1 VRATKPE
8 LFSPRRDGG
17 LDLLPFLDAS
27 RLSVS
32 LRKQSGDTWRAAFRP
47 FKPVPVLVPLA
58 FASLPNRD
66 TNSSASPPKLS
77 PQSVVRIDEHG
88 SKDRAKD
95 ASLRQ
100 ARSLVRA
107 VRCMPF
113 VAHADDVPLL
123 GDLRTSAVIGATA
136 CRGGTTACKAD
147 RPRPP
152 FQRHPAKS
160 AAFQK
165 TRMPFTGT
173 CAKEM
178 SRRDCSLRPPRRLSR
193 SRRPHFSPVMGKV
206 LLMGIARPRCGHPQ
220 VRDIRECGRLLDSL
234 TVRAWD

>member
-1 VRATKPE
+1 MPSLFEARRRLTTSATAISTCGQPNPSSSVLAGTE
-8 LFSPRRDGG
+8 ASTSFLFSTHHASP
-17 LDLLPFLDAS
+17 LLAK
-27 RLSVS
+27 R
-32 LRKQSGDTWRAAFRP
+32 SGDARRAAFRP
-47 FKPVPVLVPLA
+47 FKPAPVLVPLA
-58 FASLPNRD
+58 YASLPNRD

-88 SKDRAKD
+88 SKDRVKD

-123 GDLRTSAVIGATA
+123 GGLRTSAVIGATA
-136 CRGGTTACKAD
+136 CSGGTTACKAD

-165 TRMPFTGT
+165 TRMPFTTT
-173 CAKEM
+173 CAEKT
-178 SRRDCSLRPPRRLSR
+178 RRDCSLRPPRRLSR
-193 SRRPHFSPVMGKV
+193 SRRPHFSPGWGK
-206 LLMGIARPRCGHPQ
+206 C
-220 VRDIRECGRLLDSL
+220 C
-234 TVRAWD
+234 

>member
-27 RLSVS
+27 RLSIS
-32 LRKQSGDTWRAAFRP
+32 FRKRSGDTWRAAFRP

-58 FASLPNRD
+58 YASLPNRD

-88 SKDRAKD
+88 LKDRAKD

-100 ARSLVRA
+100 ARSLARA

-136 CRGGTTACKAD
+136 CRGGTTTCKPD

-173 CAKEM
+173 CAEKT
-178 SRRDCSLRPPRRLSR
+178 RRDCSLRPPRRLSR
-193 SRRPHFSPVMGKV
+193 SRRPHSSPDGESAVDGHCKV
-206 LLMGIARPRCGHPQ
+206 
-220 VRDIRECGRLLDSL
+220 
-234 TVRAWD
+234 TVRSPAGP

>member
-32 LRKQSGDTWRAAFRP
+32 LRKQSGDTWQAALRP

-66 TNSSASPPKLS
+66 TDSSASPPKLS

-107 VRCMPF
+107 VRCMPLWRMLMTF
-113 VAHADDVPLL
+113 PSSATFGHPLSSVRPHAVEEPLPARRTDPGLHSSVTPRRVPPSRKPGCLSPARARRKCREGIAPSGLHAGSLAHAAHTFPRD
-123 GDLRTSAVIGATA
+123 GERAVDGH
-136 CRGGTTACKAD
+136 CK
-147 RPRPP
+147 
-152 FQRHPAKS
+152 
-160 AAFQK
+160 
-165 TRMPFTGT
+165 
-173 CAKEM
+173 
-178 SRRDCSLRPPRRLSR
+178 
-193 SRRPHFSPVMGKV
+193 V
-206 LLMGIARPRCGHPQ
+206 
-220 VRDIRECGRLLDSL
+220 
-234 TVRAWD
+234 TVRSPADP